1 MRLKKILLLQDVNGK
16 LIEPAKNKPSV
27 DEAIKEE
34 KIDEEKFEK
43 ERIFFDLDEKKESEN
58 GNNIFDLDLN
68 EAFNN

>member
-1 MRLKKILLLQDVNGK
+1 MKLLKRKK
-16 LIEPAKNKPSV
+16 LTRKNLK
-27 DEAIKEE
+27 
-34 KIDEEKFEK
+34 K